1 MSSAISQ
8 PMKRWLIG
16 VAGKTSSHVRALV
29 PAGALVMA
37 VPTADAFG
45 AEANPSTGP
54 DKTKYNL
61 FNPTP
66 RELVREMA
74 TDRPDKTE
82 SPFTVDAGHFQIEA
96 DILNYT
102 YDRYNS
108 ARTDTRV
115 ETVSIA
121 PMNLKVG
128 LCNAVD
134 LQLVLQTYE
143 SIRTHD
149 LATGTVQNNRGF
161 GDLIIRAKWNA
172 WGNEGGATAFAVMP
186 YLKLPTNQDNLGND
200 SVEGG
205 MIFPFAFELPAGWS
219 MGLMT
224 QFDLLH
230 DATGSGHHPEFLN
243 SVTFGHDIIGHLA
256 GYAEFFSAVS
266 TESGSDWIGTVD
278 LGLTYALTKDIQLDG
293 GVNLGVT
300 RAADDINPFLG
311 ISWRF

>member
-1 MSSAISQ
+1 
-8 PMKRWLIG
+8 MKRWLIG
-16 VAGKTSSHVRALV
+16 AAEKNGWPNCALV
-29 PAGALVMA
+29 QAGALVMA
-37 VPTADAFG
+37 ASSADAWG
-45 AEANPSTGP
+45 AEADPSAGL
-54 DKTKYNL
+54 DKTHYTL

-66 RELVREMA
+66 RELMREMN

-82 SPFTVDAGHFQIEA
+82 SPYTVDAGHFQVEA
-96 DILNYT
+96 DVLNYS
-102 YDRYNS
+102 YDHYNP

-128 LCNAVD
+128 LCNDVD
-134 LQLVLQTYE
+134 LQLVLETYE
-143 SIRTHD
+143 SVRTHD
-149 LATGTVQNNRGF
+149 FATGTVQNNRGF
-161 GDLIIRAKWNA
+161 GDVLVRMKWNA

-186 YLKLPTNQDNLGND
+186 YLKLPTSQDNLGNN

-205 MIFPFAFELPAGWS
+205 VIFPFALELPAGWS

-224 QFDLLH
+224 QLDLVH
-230 DATGSGHHPEFLN
+230 DVSGSGHHPEFLN
-243 SVTFGHDIIGHLA
+243 SVTFGHDIIGELA

-278 LGLTYALTKDIQLDG
+278 VGLTYGLTRDIQLDG
-293 GVNLGVT
+293 GVSIGVT
-300 RAADDINPFLG
+300 RAADDINPFIG

>member
-1 MSSAISQ
+1 
-8 PMKRWLIG
+8 MKRWLVG
-16 VAGKTSSHVRALV
+16 AAEKKGWPVSALF
-29 PAGALVMA
+29 PSGALVMA
-37 VPTADAFG
+37 LSSADARR
-45 AEANPSTGP
+45 AEADPSASL
-54 DKTKYNL
+54 DKTQYTL

-66 RELVREMA
+66 RELMREMN

-108 ARTDTRV
+108 ARTDTRG
-115 ETVSIA
+115 ETESIA

-128 LCNAVD
+128 LRNDVD
-134 LQLVLQTYE
+134 LQLLLETYK
-143 SIRTHD
+143 SVRTHD
-149 LATGTVQNNRGF
+149 FSAGSIQKNRGF
-161 GDLIIRAKWNA
+161 GDLLIRAKWNA
-172 WGNEGGATAFAVMP
+172 LGNEGGATAFAVMP
-186 YLKLPTNQDNLGND
+186 YVKLPTNQDNLGNN

-205 MIFPFAFELPAGWS
+205 VIFPFALELPAGWS

-224 QFDLLH
+224 QLDLVH
-230 DATGSGHHPEFLN
+230 DASGSGHHPEFLN
-243 SVTFGHDIIGHLA
+243 SVTFGHDLIGNLA

-278 LGLTYALTKDIQLDG
+278 VGLTYGLTRDIQLDG
-293 GVNLGVT
+293 GVHLGVT
-300 RAADDINPFLG
+300 RAADDINPFIG

>member
-1 MSSAISQ
+1 
-8 PMKRWLIG
+8 MKRWLTG
-16 VAGKTSSHVRALV
+16 VAEKKGWPVSALF
-29 PAGALVMA
+29 PSGALVMA
-37 VPTADAFG
+37 LSSPDAWG
-45 AEANPSTGP
+45 AEANPSVGL
-54 DKTKYNL
+54 DKTQYTL

-66 RELVREMA
+66 RELMREMN

-102 YDRYNS
+102 YDRYNP

-128 LCNAVD
+128 LRNDVD
-134 LQLVLQTYE
+134 LQLVLETYE
-143 SIRTHD
+143 SVRTHD
-149 LATGTVQNNRGF
+149 LSTGSIQKNRGF
-161 GDLIIRAKWNA
+161 GDLLIRAKWNA

-186 YLKLPTNQDNLGND
+186 YVKLPTNQDNLGND

-205 MIFPFAFELPAGWS
+205 VIFPFALELPAGWS

-224 QFDLLH
+224 QLDLVH
-230 DATGSGHHPEFLN
+230 DASGSGNHPEFLN
-243 SVTFGHDIIGHLA
+243 SVTFGHDIIGNLA

-278 LGLTYALTKDIQLDG
+278 VGLTYGLSRDIQLDG
-293 GVNLGVT
+293 GVHIGVT
-300 RAADDINPFLG
+300 RAADDINPFIG

>member
-1 MSSAISQ
+1 
-8 PMKRWLIG
+8 MKQCLIG
-16 VAGKTSSHVRALV
+16 AAEKKGWPVSALF
-29 PAGALVMA
+29 PSGALVMA
-37 VPTADAFG
+37 LSSADAWR
-45 AEANPSTGP
+45 AEADPSASL
-54 DKTKYNL
+54 DKTQYTL

-66 RELVREMA
+66 RELMREMN

-82 SPFTVDAGHFQIEA
+82 SPFSVDAGHFQIEA

-128 LCNAVD
+128 LRNDVD
-134 LQLVLQTYE
+134 LQLVVDTYE
-143 SIRTHD
+143 SVRTHD
-149 LATGTVQNNRGF
+149 LATGMVQKNRGF
-161 GDLIIRAKWNA
+161 GDLLIRAKWNA

-186 YLKLPTNQDNLGND
+186 YVKLPTNQDNLGNN

-205 MIFPFAFELPAGWS
+205 VIFPFALELPAGWS

-224 QFDLLH
+224 QLDLVH
-230 DATGSGHHPEFLN
+230 DASGSGHHPEFLN
-243 SVTFGHDIIGHLA
+243 SITFGHDIIGNLA

-278 LGLTYALTKDIQLDG
+278 VGLTYGLTRDIQLDG
-293 GVNLGVT
+293 GVSIGVT
-300 RAADDINPFLG
+300 RAADDINPFIG

>member
-1 MSSAISQ
+1 MPSAISQ
-8 PMKRWLIG
+8 PMKRWLTG
-16 VAGKTSSHVRALV
+16 ASGKTSSRVRALV
-29 PAGALVMA
+29 HAGALVMG
-37 VPTADAFG
+37 VPTADAAG
-45 AEANPSTGP
+45 AAANPSTGP
-54 DKTKYNL
+54 DKSKYNL

-66 RELVREMA
+66 RELVREMT

-102 YDRYNS
+102 YDRYNP

-143 SIRTHD
+143 SVRTHD

-161 GDLIIRAKWNA
+161 GDLFIRAKWNA

-205 MIFPFAFELPAGWS
+205 MIFPFAIELPAGWS

-230 DATGSGHHPEFLN
+230 DANGSGHHPEFLN

-293 GVNLGVT
+293 GVNIGVT